1 MVNERRMGGE
11 ILSLAVLQNKK
22 TALTEQTA

>member
-1 MVNERRMGGE
+1 MVNERRMRRE

-22 TALTEQTA
+22 AALTEQTA